1 MSDEQAE
8 SIAPVVEEQSS
19 DRNQMALVIA
29 VVALIVATIGLVKPA
44 PRVDGEKE
52 RYIAAAC
59 GAVIV
64 NLARIAEEQD
74 IAGLTGLAQPM
85 RILRDFPESAEMAED
100 LIAGV
105 EAASEDE
112 TDLEELGDATVA
124 IGKWCGLR

>member
-1 MSDEQAE
+1 
-8 SIAPVVEEQSS
+8 
-19 DRNQMALVIA
+19 
-29 VVALIVATIGLVKPA
+29 
-44 PRVDGEKE
+44 
-52 RYIAAAC
+52 
-59 GAVIV
+59 
-64 NLARIAEEQD
+64 
-74 IAGLTGLAQPM
+74 M